1 MAEHIRLT
9 TQNFKM
15 RRHQIMNY
23 LSILKQKTLALLVVA
38 GVGVSGVAVAQEHSF
53 KMATGWGGGPLMDI
67 GAKAFASKVAEM
79 SDGRIKIE
87 VFPSGTL
94 GPGLKVS
101 ETVEQ
106 GVAEMG
112 HTWVGYD
119 WGSDPTAV
127 LFGGFAGSFDSE
139 RMLHWLYRAGGAEMQ
154 AEWRNEKF
162 NLVSMP
168 LFIRT
173 SEVFLHSRKPVRTL
187 DDLQGL
193 KLRTAG
199 AWLEI
204 SKGMGAAPVTMPG
217 GDVYAA
223 LERGTIDATEWG
235 TLWENMSPG
244 FHRVTK
250 YVIIPGVHQPTAPFE
265 LVVNKDAWAKLS
277 EADQALVK
285 DAAFMTTM
293 NSWLTIGQEDAKALE
308 FFREQ
313 GNEIIELDPEVQ
325 YSAREAGLAWA
336 DGKAKENAWFKKV
349 LDSQKAFSAL
359 WSDASKYRN
368 VKTRD

>member
-1 MAEHIRLT
+1 MS
-9 TQNFKM
+9 
-15 RRHQIMNY
+15 Y
-23 LSILKQKTLALLVVA
+23 LKHLKRIAVAASFVA
-38 GVGVSGVAVAQEHSF
+38 GVGLAGTAVAQEHTF

-67 GAKAFASKVAEM
+67 GAKAFADKVDEM
-79 SDGRIKIE
+79 SNGRIKIE
-87 VFPSGTL
+87 VFPAGTL

-101 ETVEQ
+101 ETVQQ
-106 GVAEMG
+106 GVAQMG

-119 WGSDPTAV
+119 WGIDPTAV

-139 RMLHWLYRAGGAEMQ
+139 RMLHWLYRDGGAELQ
-154 AEWRNEKF
+154 NEWRNDKF

-173 SEVFLHSRKPVRTL
+173 SEVFLHSRKPVKTL
-187 DDLQGL
+187 DDLKGL

-217 GDVYAA
+217 GDVYAS
-223 LERGTIDATEWG
+223 LERGAIDATEWG
-235 TLWENMSPG
+235 TLWENVSPG

-250 YVIIPGVHQPTAPFE
+250 YVVIPGVHQPTAPFE
-265 LVVNKDAWAKLS
+265 LVINQDAWKGLS
-277 EADQALVK
+277 EADQEIIR

-308 FFREQ
+308 FFRKQ
-313 GNEIIELDPEVQ
+313 GNEVIELSPEVQ

-336 DGKAKENAWFKKV
+336 DEKAKDNAWFAKV
-349 LDSQKAFSAL
+349 LDSQKAFSKL
-359 WSDASKYRN
+359 WMDANKYRN
-368 VKTRD
+368 VKTRN

>member
-1 MAEHIRLT
+1 MPA
-9 TQNFKM
+9 
-15 RRHQIMNY
+15 
-23 LSILKQKTLALLVVA
+23 S
-38 GVGVSGVAVAQEHSF
+38 AQDTHSF
-53 KMATGWGGGPLMDI
+53 KMATGWSGGPLMEI
-67 GAKAFASKVAEM
+67 GAKAFAENVERM
-79 SDGRIKIE
+79 SNGRISIE

-101 ETVEQ
+101 ETVKN
-106 GVAEMG
+106 GVADMG

-119 WGSDPTAV
+119 WGADTTAV
-127 LFGGFAGSFDSE
+127 LFGGYAGSFDTE

-154 AEWRNEKF
+154 AEWRMENF

-173 SEVFLHSRKPVRTL
+173 AEVFLHSREPVKTL
-187 DDLQGL
+187 EDLQGL

-217 GDVYAA
+217 GDVYTA
-223 LERGTIDATEWG
+223 LERGAIDATEWG
-235 TLWENMSPG
+235 TLWENISPG

-265 LVVNKDAWAKLS
+265 LVINKDAWAKLS
-277 EADQALVK
+277 DGDKQTIR
-285 DAAFMTTM
+285 DAAFKTTM
-293 NSWLTIGQEDAKALE
+293 DSWLTIGQEDAKALA

-313 GNEIIELDPEVQ
+313 GNEVIELDPEVQ
-325 YSAREAGLAWA
+325 YEAREAGLAWA
-336 DGKAKENAWFKKV
+336 EKQAEDNPWFKRV
-349 LDSQKAFSAL
+349 LESQKEFAELWKDSAR
-359 WSDASKYRN
+359 YRN
-368 VKTRD
+368 VKVRQ

>member
-1 MAEHIRLT
+1 MLNMNKR
-9 TQNFKM
+9 NFIKG
-15 RRHQIMNY
+15 
-23 LSILKQKTLALLVVA
+23 LAGAAALLVGLGA
-38 GVGVSGVAVAQEHSF
+38 GGAAFAQEHSF

-67 GAKAFASKVAEM
+67 GAKAFAEKVAEL
-79 SDGRIKIE
+79 SNGRIEIE
-87 VFPSGTL
+87 VFPAGTL

-119 WGSDPTAV
+119 WGADPTAV

-139 RMLHWLYRAGGAEMQ
+139 RMLHWLYRAGGAELQ
-154 AEWRNEKF
+154 AEWRDEKF

-187 DDLQGL
+187 EDLQGL

-235 TLWENMSPG
+235 TLWENVSPG

-265 LVVNKDAWAKLS
+265 LVINKEAWAELN
-277 EADQALVK
+277 EADQQIVR

-293 NSWLTIGQEDAKALE
+293 NSWLTIGQEDANALQ
-308 FFREQ
+308 FFRDQ
-313 GNEIIELDPEVQ
+313 GNEIIELDEEVQ
-325 YSAREAGLAWA
+325 FSAREAGLAWA
-336 DGKAKENAWFKKV
+336 DGKAAENEWFARV
-349 LDSQKAFSAL
+349 LDSQKAFTEL

-368 VKTRD
+368 VKTRN